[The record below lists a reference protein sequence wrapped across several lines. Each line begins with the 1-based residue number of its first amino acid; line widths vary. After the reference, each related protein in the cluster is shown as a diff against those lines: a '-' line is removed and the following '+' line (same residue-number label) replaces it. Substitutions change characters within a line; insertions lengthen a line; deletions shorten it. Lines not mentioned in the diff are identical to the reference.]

1 MRGHR
6 GCVNHISFNDSG
18 SLLVS
23 GSDDTT
29 VRVWDISQDMNP
41 RVKASFSTKH
51 VANIFCTRFM
61 HHSGD
66 SLVASCAQD
75 GDVRLTDLVRGTVQ
89 LLTHHH
95 APAKKLVLDETN
107 PKSILSGSGDGT
119 VRHVDVRVKHKR
131 EVVVNLRAEKASM
144 QINSIHSPRFR
155 PWLLAV
161 GASDDLLRVYDR
173 RMAPC
178 TTCRERHAEAGASL
192 LHHCGGD
199 VAVNS
204 AATVNCSCPFQVAS
218 FSPRG
223 PASPFLSEEITGVC
237 FSADGGSVLAN
248 YLGEYVY
255 SFDMNRSS
263 GTTFQKLDS
272 RDGGSTRNGTPKR
285 LRSHKELSPA
295 ETSTSPTTGRTSKAA
310 TDLSVLAAAASGA
323 EGRSAAA
330 VSAARA
336 SNAAEAAANA
346 ATTAAAG
353 SRAAGHAA
361 AAAAATV
368 AAATAAAA
376 TVLEAS
382 GDVVWNGT
390 GPVTCGFEPP
400 AAMLHSLQRL
410 PCRTNFLLGSSPP
423 AALAGVEGST
433 ATGMVP
439 SQASQPP
446 ERRPMQQPGG
456 LRRLGLRSKDPQQQQ
471 QQQQEAEQ
479 QDMRQQQQQHSLPML
494 TRGIAAMGTALPLT
508 AGGRKSKKK
517 EAKAS
522 GSARPA
528 LHPLRGASADNS
540 AVAGRRRDAEGGTG
554 AASSSWGG
562 SWQGASSEHRDLT
575 GWESDGSLS
584 SDMESLN
591 SPGREY
597 QGAAE
602 GVNPAEV
609 LSPALHDDVREEEE
623 EEHPHAVIA
632 VPPTH
637 SALPRLSSSMPDD
650 GSDSGD
656 GTSGSGSDGGPET
669 EAQAQRRRDASR
681 GRAAD
686 VSTERTAGRAR
697 RGLVVFDDEGEAG
710 GEEGERERGSDD
722 SEGEESESVESEG
735 EESEGEESEEAG
747 GMGTG
752 TEDTDEEDEFA
763 SASDDYISTQYDGAG
778 PTPVWLRV
786 GGRPCS
792 AGADPRC
799 RVYDCGASGNCSS
812 EDDVQAAGEAAGV
825 SGDSDPLRTASH
837 SLSALPSS
845 SQAGTVG
852 ARTSPPGVCKP
863 LQPRRSYLARL
874 LAVPVSPAL
883 MSCAHGS
890 TLAPGPLPPPQTRA
904 PSVHPHTATLDH
916 RTHKRSQQT
925 SAPALLLAGRDS
937 ECEDVATRSL
947 PTDAAM
953 QKLGANMMSGG
964 RNGRASQQLD
974 AGAAAHPRAAPPRH
988 TGFGSGSGSGS
999 RQVLIQREERRRG
1012 WVVRFRGHC
1021 NTRTVKDVA
1030 FVGPDEGLVAAG
1042 SDDGRMMLWDRTT
1055 GRLVTALRADRDI
1068 VNCVASH
1075 PCLPMLASCGID
1087 SSIKLFTPCRR
1098 RPRKLEGSRELR
1110 KSLAMNEMQRF
1121 FQAMHHQRIPE
1132 AAFGSARMREVLQM
1146 RVQATSN

>member
-330 VSAARA
+330 VSAAR
-336 SNAAEAAANA
+336 
-346 ATTAAAG
+346 
-353 SRAAGHAA
+353 
-361 AAAAATV
+361 
-368 AAATAAAA
+368 
-376 TVLEAS
+376 
-382 GDVVWNGT
+382 
-390 GPVTCGFEPP
+390 
-400 AAMLHSLQRL
+400 
-410 PCRTNFLLGSSPP
+410 
-423 AALAGVEGST
+423 VEGST

-710 GEEGERERGSDD
+710 GEEGERERG
-722 SEGEESESVESEG
+722 
-735 EESEGEESEEAG
+735 
-747 GMGTG
+747 
-752 TEDTDEEDEFA
+752 
-763 SASDDYISTQYDGAG
+763 Q
-778 PTPVWLRV
+778 
-786 GGRPCS
+786 
-792 AGADPRC
+792 
-799 RVYDCGASGNCSS
+799 
-812 EDDVQAAGEAAGV
+812 
-825 SGDSDPLRTASH
+825 
-837 SLSALPSS
+837 
-845 SQAGTVG
+845 
-852 ARTSPPGVCKP
+852 
-863 LQPRRSYLARL
+863 
-874 LAVPVSPAL
+874 
-883 MSCAHGS
+883 
-890 TLAPGPLPPPQTRA
+890 
-904 PSVHPHTATLDH
+904 
-916 RTHKRSQQT
+916 
-925 SAPALLLAGRDS
+925 
-937 ECEDVATRSL
+937 
-947 PTDAAM
+947 
-953 QKLGANMMSGG
+953 
-964 RNGRASQQLD
+964 
-974 AGAAAHPRAAPPRH
+974 
-988 TGFGSGSGSGS
+988 
-999 RQVLIQREERRRG
+999 
-1012 WVVRFRGHC
+1012 
-1021 NTRTVKDVA
+1021 
-1030 FVGPDEGLVAAG
+1030 
-1042 SDDGRMMLWDRTT
+1042 
-1055 GRLVTALRADRDI
+1055 
-1068 VNCVASH
+1068 
-1075 PCLPMLASCGID
+1075 
-1087 SSIKLFTPCRR
+1087 
-1098 RPRKLEGSRELR
+1098 
-1110 KSLAMNEMQRF
+1110 
-1121 FQAMHHQRIPE
+1121 
-1132 AAFGSARMREVLQM
+1132 
-1146 RVQATSN
+1146 